1 MPAFEFNI
9 TEKNKLL
16 ETGMHDILLKQSA
29 IKTLVPNAIYTNRTD
44 FLDYFFQASYKAA
57 TRRAMSTVLL
67 GQRRMGKTEI
77 FKRVV
82 NRLFDEQ
89 DHTNPDAVIPVYY
102 KFPDNVTDRWEFSI
116 KYVENFI
123 RWYAAFRCKNTD
135 IIQEKNIGRSELVNF
150 INDNMTV
157 TPGFQFALNIFVWLQ
172 KKDVTIPEQ
181 SALTTPRDV
190 SDRDDS
196 TIIMFLDEIQNI
208 HLPQQNFR
216 VVGYMQ
222 DAVESPTCPHF
233 VTGSAIMILHDILGK
248 GSLYGR
254 FRDKSIKP
262 FTDYHGAELVM
273 KSSAFYEATVPQI
286 MAPVISEVCGGNPFY
301 INAVIQ
307 QSVEQNSPIDSEAA
321 LNKILAIDLSSGF
334 IYGELRDQVIKWID
348 RLNDHNITKWILY
361 LAALETEKRIDTKRI
376 QHELLVQEGKDVSI
390 EKIREVMIKLSRG
403 DLIDYKEFGGWFTHV
418 NDPILQEFL
427 KVWGKIE
434 VAGKQRSRIE
444 RGIIKKYQSITKKYK
459 DYQGYLAE
467 VFMIQILWNNQNKSI
482 DGRYFHHQDK
492 IDMPDRFVFIDHRSR
507 LSAGYGLE
515 IDIYAS
521 AGLYAWIAE
530 SKWWKKPVDVSV
542 VREFMALGERV
553 KEKELA
559 NGGLKTLTLWLFAAT
574 GVTKNAQKLLE
585 DNGIL
590 WSTKNDLNALLRMSG
605 LRELPKIEE

>member
-1 MPAFEFNI
+1 MATSKI
-9 TEKNKLL
+9 
-16 ETGMHDILLKQSA
+16 QA
-29 IKTLVPNAIYTNRTD
+29 IKTLVPDEIFTDRKD
-44 FLDYFFQASYKAA
+44 FLDYFQNASYRAA
-57 TRRAMSTVLL
+57 GRRSMSTVLL

-82 NRLFDEQ
+82 NKLFAEQ
-89 DHTNPDAVIPVYY
+89 DHTEPGSVIPVYY
-102 KFPDNVTDRWEFSI
+102 KFPDNITDRWEFSI
-116 KYVENFI
+116 QYVENFI
-123 RWYAAFRCKNTD
+123 RWYTAFRLNDPD
-135 IIQEKNIGRSELVNF
+135 IIDKKNLSERSDLINF
-150 INDNMTV
+150 IQNKMEIT
-157 TPGFQFALNIFVWLQ
+157 TGFQSALNIFLWLQ
-172 KKDVTIPEQ
+172 KKDVTIPEEE
-181 SALTTPRDV
+181 ALTTPRSV

-262 FTDYHGAELVM
+262 FTDYHGAELAR
-273 KSSAFYEATVPQI
+273 KSSVFYQANVSEM
-286 MAPVISEVCGGNPFY
+286 MAAIISETCGGNPFY

-307 QSVEQNSPIDSEAA
+307 QSVEQDIPLDSENA

-348 RLNDHNITKWILY
+348 RLNDHNITKWVLY
-361 LAALETEKRIDTKRI
+361 LAALETEKRIDPKRI
-376 QHELLVQEGKDVSI
+376 QHELKRQEGKDVPI
-390 EKIREVMIKLSRG
+390 EKIRDVMIKLSRG
-403 DLIDYKEFGGWFTHV
+403 DLIDYKELGGWFTQV

-434 VAGKQRSRIE
+434 VAGKARTRIE
-444 RGIIKKYQSITKKYK
+444 RDVIKKYQSITQKYK

-467 VFMIQILWNNQNKSI
+467 VFMIQILWNNQNKTL
-482 DGRYFHHQDK
+482 DGQYFHQSEK
-492 IDMPDRFVFIDHRSR
+492 INMPDRFIFIDHRSR

-530 SKWWKKPVDVSV
+530 SKWWKKPVDISV
-542 VREFMALGERV
+542 VKQFMTLGERV
-553 KEKELA
+553 KEKEIQ
-559 NGGLKTLTLWLFAAT
+559 NGGLNSLTLWLFAAS
-574 GVTKNAQKLLE
+574 GVTKNAQKLLK

-590 WSTKNDLNALLRMSG
+590 WSNRDDLNALLRLSG
-605 LRELPKIEE
+605 LRELPDIDQ